1 MLKKYC
7 IPLTEA
13 ERSELKALV
22 TAGKAAARKRL
33 RAQILL
39 AADGDHP
46 GGAMQDAEIVRAP
59 WVSICTAERARSAM
73 AGHGL
78 KIAVHGW
85 PPQRKITPAKWT
97 GGRKPI

>member
-46 GGAMQDAEIVRAP
+46 GGAMRDAEIVRAP
-59 WVSICTAERARSAM
+59 GVSPAPWSAPVAPWPDM
-73 AGHGL
+73 A
-78 KIAVHGW
+78 
-85 PPQRKITPAKWT
+85 
-97 GGRKPI
+97 